1 MKTFKLLLVSAMALS
16 LAACADSTGPKQGV
30 GTVLGGVAGAVAGA
44 QFGSGRGQ
52 LAATAIG
59 ALLGGLA
66 GSEIGKSLDRA
77 DMTYLRQSQ
86 QKALETIP
94 SGSSSNWSNPDSGN
108 SGQITP
114 QRTYQ
119 NAGGSYCREFQQTVT
134 VGGNTESAYGT
145 ACRQPDG
152 TWKITNS

>member
-1 MKTFKLLLVSAMALS
+1 MKTFKLWIVGIAVLS
-16 LAACADSTGPKQGV
+16 LAACSQSDGPKQQV
-30 GTVLGGVAGAVAGA
+30 GTLLGAAAGAVAGA
-44 QFGSGRGQ
+44 QFGSGRGA
-52 LAATAIG
+52 LAATAVG
-59 ALLGGLA
+59 TLLGALA

-77 DMTYLRQSQ
+77 DMTYLQQTQ

-94 SGSSSNWSNPDSGN
+94 SGSSSTWTNPDSGN
-108 SGQITP
+108 SGQVTP

-119 NAGGSYCREFQQTVT
+119 NAGGTYCREFQQTVT